1 MIETKEKSKP
11 SRKFSEVIKKSLECT
26 TITFRKN
33 EIEEIFGSFNIFL
46 FLYVSKRYFK
56 AIILIQREDA
66 QILFDEVT
74 AMPNESEGK
83 KSINRIVFST
93 LCASHFPRRVCSP
106 TVPQSP
112 NLKKRAGSPCRGIL
126 YAFWRWIRGALFSF
140 LY

>member
-66 QILFDEVT
+66 
-74 AMPNESEGK
+74 
-83 KSINRIVFST
+83 
-93 LCASHFPRRVCSP
+93 
-106 TVPQSP
+106 
-112 NLKKRAGSPCRGIL
+112 
-126 YAFWRWIRGALFSF
+126 
-140 LY
+140 